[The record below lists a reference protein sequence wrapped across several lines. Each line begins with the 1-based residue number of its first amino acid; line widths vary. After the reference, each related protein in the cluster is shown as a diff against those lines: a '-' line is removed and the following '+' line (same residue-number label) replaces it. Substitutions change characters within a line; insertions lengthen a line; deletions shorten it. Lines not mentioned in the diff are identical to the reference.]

1 MLAPAH
7 DLASSHYS
15 VEVSGWDVSESF
27 FVETCELE
35 WNEQSGK
42 CVALRRMLP
51 KGAHVFVRLLQPLS
65 TERSYPVAYAVLF
78 AGSQTDGCHQFR
90 LTAVLPRHKSVAREH
105 E

>member
-1 MLAPAH
+1 MLAPAR

-27 FVETCELE
+27 FVEACELE

-42 CVALRRMLP
+42 CIALRRMLP

-65 TERSYPVAYAVLF
+65 TERSYPVAYETHF
-78 AGSQTDGCHQFR
+78 TCSHPDGCHQFR
-90 LTAVLPRHKSVAREH
+90 LTAVLPRPKPVTREH